1 MATTSFAV
9 GSVSVAIV
17 WGTFFY
23 PPPPERAGGQAAVT
37 PAVVAPVA
45 AQSAGV
51 HLAERRAAAMPGTAV
66 SRLDTPAALVL
77 TASPGVAAQP

>member
-23 PPPPERAGGQAAVT
+23 PPPAKQVQETVQP
-37 PAVVAPVA
+37 APVITPQA
-45 AQSAGV
+45 N
-51 HLAERRAAAMPGTAV
+51 
-66 SRLDTPAALVL
+66 PAASGVQLASHALPAAPAPAMDRMVA
-77 TASPGVAAQP
+77 TATPHGAQP